1 MGLFSRDKDED
12 EADLM
17 KRADLIYRVMEM
29 IYENRGR
36 DRLDSSELERWFS
49 NQPYTESEYIDVG
62 VENGWIKRDVAGIE
76 ITQYG
81 KEYEVEYW
89 KSFR

>member
-1 MGLFSRDKDED
+1 MGLFGGGDED
-12 EADLM
+12 EEELM
-17 KRADLIYRVMEM
+17 KRANIIYRIMEM
-29 IYENRGR
+29 IYGSRGR
-36 DRLDSSELERWFS
+36 DSLEGVEIDRWFS
-49 NQPYTESEYIDVG
+49 GQMYPATEYIELG
-62 VENGWIKRDVAGIE
+62 VEQGWIRRTGNAVE

>member
-1 MGLFSRDKDED
+1 MGLFSKEDED
-12 EADLM
+12 EAKLM
-17 KRADLIYRVMEM
+17 RQANIIYRIMEM
-29 IYENRGR
+29 VYDNRGR
-36 DRLDSSELERWFS
+36 DSLGSAELERWFS
-49 NQPYTESEYIDVG
+49 GQMYPATDYIDVG
-62 VENGWIKRDVAGIE
+62 VEQGWIKRAGEGIE